1 MILSVLE
8 EVKAAEEKAAS
19 LKEQAKADAVNSLKA
34 AEKTAREDAEK
45 IVADARKKAAE
56 IVKDSENAAAK
67 ATEKYA
73 SLLKDEKDK
82 FTVIAKTNRAS
93 AVDYA
98 VSLLN

>member
-1 MILSVLE
+1 MILSVLD

-19 LKEQAKADAVNSLKA
+19 LKEQAKTDAVNSLK
-34 AEKTAREDAEK
+34 DAEK
-45 IVADARKKAAE
+45 AARAEADKIVSDARKKAAE
-56 IVKDSENAAAK
+56 IVKDSEDAASKAAAK
-67 ATEKYA
+67 YA
-73 SLLKDEKDK
+73 SKLKDEKDK